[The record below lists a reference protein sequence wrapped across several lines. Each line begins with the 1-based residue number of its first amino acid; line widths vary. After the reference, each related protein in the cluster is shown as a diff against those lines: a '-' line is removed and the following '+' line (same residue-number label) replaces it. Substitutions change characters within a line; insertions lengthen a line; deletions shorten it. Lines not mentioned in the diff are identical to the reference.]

1 MDKITVL
8 ANFVMLFA
16 SIFMVMAGT
25 TTSQKKFLE
34 VQNLMLILQSL
45 GYGMLQGWTG
55 LIMAVISIG
64 RNALNMTG
72 KMRSWTKYI
81 LVVIT
86 VVISFTTGM
95 KRFIDWLPLLGGCG
109 FTLFIDLKNQV
120 WFKIMIIITT
130 GCYFVYDFA
139 LHGYTAFVF
148 DALTM
153 LTNLFA
159 MFKIMKMDKK
169 IA

>member
-1 MDKITVL
+1 
-8 ANFVMLFA
+8 
-16 SIFMVMAGT
+16 
-25 TTSQKKFLE
+25 
-34 VQNLMLILQSL
+34 
-45 GYGMLQGWTG
+45 
-55 LIMAVISIG
+55 
-64 RNALNMTG
+64 
-72 KMRSWTKYI
+72 
-81 LVVIT
+81 
-86 VVISFTTGM
+86 M

-109 FTLFIDLKNQV
+109 FTLFIDLKSQV